1 MASSPNTIFNFITMN
16 TAKVYLI
23 PSLLGESEHS
33 RVLPLYNL
41 DIIRSLNTFVVE
53 NEKSARKFIKQVCP
67 EKVQA
72 DLEIYILDKDT
83 KPAELFD
90 IIKILDKG
98 ISVGVISEAGLPA
111 VADPGAQLVKVAQE
125 KRIQV
130 VPLVGPSSIL
140 LALMASGMN
149 GQNFAFHGY
158 LPIDK
163 TDRKKRLSHLE
174 AESAKTGIAQI
185 FMETPY
191 RNNQMVDDL
200 TKILRSETK
209 ICVACHITLE
219 DEDIRTL
226 SIKDWKKEKYDYHK
240 RPAIFVMQA

>member
-1 MASSPNTIFNFITMN
+1 MS

-23 PSLLGESEHS
+23 PSLLGTSPHD
-33 RVLPLYNL
+33 RVLPAYNL
-41 DIIRSLNTFVVE
+41 EIIRSINTFVVE

-72 DLEIYILDKDT
+72 DLELYILDKDT
-83 KPAELFD
+83 DAHELFELV
-90 IIKILDKG
+90 KLLDQGKTIG
-98 ISVGVISEAGLPA
+98 IISEAGLPA

-125 KRIQV
+125 KRIPV

-163 TDRKKRLSHLE
+163 NERKKRL
-174 AESAKTGIAQI
+174 G
-185 FMETPY
+185 
-191 RNNQMVDDL
+191 
-200 TKILRSETK
+200 
-209 ICVACHITLE
+209 
-219 DEDIRTL
+219 
-226 SIKDWKKEKYDYHK
+226 
-240 RPAIFVMQA
+240 

>member
-1 MASSPNTIFNFITMN
+1 MTTS
-16 TAKVYLI
+16 KVYLI
-23 PSLLGESEHS
+23 PSLLGESPYD
-33 RVLPLYNL
+33 RVIPEYNL
-41 DIIRSLNTFVVE
+41 TVIRSINTFVVE

-72 DLEIYILDKDT
+72 DLDLYILDKDT
-83 KPAELFD
+83 DAQDLFELV
-90 IIKILDKG
+90 KLLDERKTIG
-98 ISVGVISEAGLPA
+98 IISEAGLPA

-125 KRIQV
+125 KGIQV

-163 TDRKKRLSHLE
+163 NERKKKLAQLE
-174 AESAKTGIAQI
+174 AESSKSGIAQI

-200 TKILRSETK
+200 TKILRADTK
-209 ICVACHITLE
+209 ICVACDITLLS
-219 DEDIRTL
+219 EDIRTRT
-226 SIKDWKKEKYDYHK
+226 IKEWKKETYDYHK
-240 RPAIFVMQA
+240 RPAIYVMQA

>member
-1 MASSPNTIFNFITMN
+1 MK

-41 DIIRSLNTFVVE
+41 DVIRAIDTFVVE

-72 DLEIYILDKDT
+72 DLDIYILNKDT
-83 KPAELFD
+83 EPEEMLD
-90 IIKILDKG
+90 LIKLLDQNKTIG
-98 ISVGVISEAGLPA
+98 IISEAGLPA
-111 VADPGAQLVKVAQE
+111 VVDPGAQLVKVAQQ
-125 KRIQV
+125 KRIKV
-130 VPLVGPSSIL
+130 VPLIGPSSIL

-163 TDRKKRLSHLE
+163 TERKKKLAHLE

-200 TKILRSETK
+200 TKILRAETK

-226 SIKDWKKEKYDYHK
+226 SIKEWKNEKYDFHK

>member
-1 MASSPNTIFNFITMN
+1 MS

-23 PSLLGESEHS
+23 PSLLGTSPHD
-33 RVLPLYNL
+33 RVLPSYNL
-41 DIIRSLNTFVVE
+41 EIIRSINTFVVE

-72 DLEIYILDKDT
+72 DLELYILDKDT
-83 KPAELFD
+83 DVRELFD
-90 IIKILDKG
+90 LVKLLDQGKTIG
-98 ISVGVISEAGLPA
+98 IISEAGLPA
-111 VADPGAQLVKVAQE
+111 VADPGAQLVKVAQD
-125 KRIQV
+125 KRIPV

-163 TDRKKRLSHLE
+163 NERKKRLGQLE
-174 AESAKTGIAQI
+174 SESAKTGIAQI

-191 RNNQMVDDL
+191 RNNQMIEDL
-200 TKILRSETK
+200 TNILRGDTK
-209 ICVACHITLE
+209 ICVACDITLE
-219 DEDIRTL
+219 TEDIRTR
-226 SIKDWKKEKYDYHK
+226 SIKDWKKETYDFHK
-240 RPAIFVMQA
+240 RPAIYVMQA

>member
-1 MASSPNTIFNFITMN
+1 MT

-23 PSLLGESEHS
+23 PSLLGTSPHQ
-33 RVLPLYNL
+33 RVLPDYN
-41 DIIRSLNTFVVE
+41 IKVIESINTFVVE

-83 KPAELFD
+83 NAKDLFD
-90 IIKILDKG
+90 IIKLLDQGKTIG
-98 ISVGVISEAGLPA
+98 IISEAGLPA

-140 LALMASGMN
+140 MALMASGMN

-163 TDRKKRLSHLE
+163 TDRKKRLSQLE
-174 AESAKTGIAQI
+174 AESSKTGIAQI

-191 RNNQMVDDL
+191 RNNQMIDDL
-200 TKILRSETK
+200 VKLLHGETR
-209 ICVACHITLE
+209 ICVACDITLE
-219 DEDIRTL
+219 SEDIRTR
-226 SIKDWKKEKYDYHK
+226 SIKEWKNEKYDFHK
-240 RPAIFVMQA
+240 RPAIFVMQAN

>member
-1 MASSPNTIFNFITMN
+1 MS

-23 PSLLGESEHS
+23 PSLLGTSPHD
-33 RVLPLYNL
+33 RVIPEYNL
-41 DIIRSLNTFVVE
+41 NIIRSIDTFVVE

-72 DLEIYILDKDT
+72 DLELYILDKDT
-83 KPAELFD
+83 DAKELFD
-90 IIKILDKG
+90 LVKLLDQGKTIG
-98 ISVGVISEAGLPA
+98 IISEAGLPA
-111 VADPGAQLVKVAQE
+111 VADPGAQLVKVAQD
-125 KRIQV
+125 KKIQV

-149 GQNFAFHGY
+149 GQNFSFHGY

-163 TDRKKRLSHLE
+163 NERKKRLAQLE
-174 AESAKTGIAQI
+174 AESAKTGVAQI

-191 RNNQMVDDL
+191 RNNQMIDDL

-209 ICVACHITLE
+209 ICVACDITLE
-219 DEDIRTL
+219 TEDIRTR
-226 SIKDWKKEKYDYHK
+226 SIKDWKKETYDFHK
-240 RPAIFVMQA
+240 RPAIYVMQA

>member
-1 MASSPNTIFNFITMN
+1 MS

-23 PSLLGESEHS
+23 PSLLGTSPHQ
-33 RVLPLYNL
+33 RVLPDYNTS
-41 DIIRSLNTFVVE
+41 IIQSINTFVVE

-72 DLEIYILDKDT
+72 ELEIHILDKDT
-83 KPAELFD
+83 DARELFD
-90 IIKILDKG
+90 IVKLLDQGKTIG
-98 ISVGVISEAGLPA
+98 IISEAGLPA

-125 KRIQV
+125 KRIPV

-163 TDRKKRLSHLE
+163 NERKKRLTQLE
-174 AESAKTGIAQI
+174 AESAKSGIAQI

-191 RNNQMVDDL
+191 RNNQMIDDL
-200 TKILRSETK
+200 TKILRGDTK
-209 ICVACHITLE
+209 ICVACDITLE
-219 DEDIRTL
+219 TEDIRTRT
-226 SIKDWKKEKYDYHK
+226 IKEWKSEKYDFHK
-240 RPAIFVMQA
+240 RPAIYVMQA

>member
-1 MASSPNTIFNFITMN
+1 MS

-23 PSLLGESEHS
+23 PSLLGTSPYD
-33 RVLPLYNL
+33 RVIPEYNL
-41 DIIRSLNTFVVE
+41 NIIRSINTFVVE

-72 DLEIYILDKDT
+72 DLELYILDKDT
-83 KPAELFD
+83 DAKELFD
-90 IIKILDKG
+90 LVKLLDQGKTIG
-98 ISVGVISEAGLPA
+98 IISEAGLPA

-149 GQNFAFHGY
+149 GQNFSFHGY

-163 TDRKKRLSHLE
+163 NERKKRLSQLE
-174 AESAKTGIAQI
+174 AESSKTGVAQI

-191 RNNQMVDDL
+191 RNNQMIDDL

-209 ICVACHITLE
+209 ICVACDITLE
-219 DEDIRTL
+219 TEDIRTR
-226 SIKDWKKEKYDYHK
+226 SIKDWKKETYDFHK
-240 RPAIFVMQA
+240 RPAIYVMQA

>member
-1 MASSPNTIFNFITMN
+1 MS

-23 PSLLGESEHS
+23 PSLLGTSPYD
-33 RVLPLYNL
+33 RVIPEYNL
-41 DIIRSLNTFVVE
+41 NIIRSINTFVVE

-72 DLEIYILDKDT
+72 DLELYILDKDT
-83 KPAELFD
+83 DAKELFD
-90 IIKILDKG
+90 LVKLLDQGKTIG
-98 ISVGVISEAGLPA
+98 IISEAGLPA

-149 GQNFAFHGY
+149 GQNFSFHGY

-163 TDRKKRLSHLE
+163 NERKKRLSQLE
-174 AESAKTGIAQI
+174 AESSKTGVAQI

-191 RNNQMVDDL
+191 RNNQMIDDL

-209 ICVACHITLE
+209 VCVACDITLE
-219 DEDIRTL
+219 TEDIRTR
-226 SIKDWKKEKYDYHK
+226 SIKDWKKETYDFHK
-240 RPAIFVMQA
+240 RPAIYVMQA

>member
-1 MASSPNTIFNFITMN
+1 MN

-23 PSLLGESEHS
+23 PSLLGTSPHQ
-33 RVLPLYNL
+33 RVLPDYNTTIL
-41 DIIRSLNTFVVE
+41 QSINTFVVE

-83 KPAELFD
+83 DAKELFD
-90 IIKILDKG
+90 IVKLLDQGKTIG
-98 ISVGVISEAGLPA
+98 IISEAGLPA

-163 TDRKKRLSHLE
+163 NERKKKLSQLE
-174 AESAKTGIAQI
+174 SESAKSGIAQI

-191 RNNQMVDDL
+191 RNNQMIDDL
-200 TKILRSETK
+200 TKILRADTK
-209 ICVACHITLE
+209 ICVACDITLE
-219 DEDIRTL
+219 TEDIRTR
-226 SIKDWKKEKYDYHK
+226 SIKEWKNEKYDFHK
-240 RPAIFVMQA
+240 RPAIYVMQA

>member
-1 MASSPNTIFNFITMN
+1 MS

-23 PSLLGESEHS
+23 PSLLGTSPYD
-33 RVLPLYNL
+33 RVIPEYNL
-41 DIIRSLNTFVVE
+41 NIIRSINTFVVE

-72 DLEIYILDKDT
+72 DLDLYILDKDT
-83 KPAELFD
+83 DAKELFD
-90 IIKILDKG
+90 LVKLLDQGKTIG
-98 ISVGVISEAGLPA
+98 IISEAGLPA

-149 GQNFAFHGY
+149 GQNFSFHGY

-163 TDRKKRLSHLE
+163 NERKKRLSQLE
-174 AESAKTGIAQI
+174 AESSKTGVAQI

-191 RNNQMVDDL
+191 RNNQMIDDL

-209 ICVACHITLE
+209 ICVACDITLE
-219 DEDIRTL
+219 TEDIRTR
-226 SIKDWKKEKYDYHK
+226 SIKDWKKETYDFHK
-240 RPAIFVMQA
+240 RPAIYVMQA